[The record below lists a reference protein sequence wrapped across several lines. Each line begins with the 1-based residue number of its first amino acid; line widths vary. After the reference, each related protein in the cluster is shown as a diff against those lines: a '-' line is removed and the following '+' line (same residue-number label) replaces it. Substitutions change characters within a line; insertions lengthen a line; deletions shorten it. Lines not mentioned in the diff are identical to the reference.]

1 MSEKEV
7 RQGAGSEEKGQ
18 NVVVVQGQSNA
29 LGISSVICSI
39 VSIFFLALL
48 FAPLGLLLG
57 GIAVAKKQTALG
69 IVGILIAVVSLLM
82 SPSFQLLL
90 LGMGLR

>member
-7 RQGAGSEEKGQ
+7 RQGAGSEEKGK
-18 NVVVVQGQSNA
+18 NVVVVQGQSNT

>member
-18 NVVVVQGQSNA
+18 TVVVVQGQSNA

>member
-18 NVVVVQGQSNA
+18 NVVVVQSQSNA